1 MAMAGRIVSLADA
14 RVVRDQAASQGQ
26 RVVFTNGCFDLLHV
40 GHVRCLQ
47 EARRQGDLL
56 MVGLNDDESTRRV
69 KGPGR
74 PLMDQ
79 GDRAEILAALECVDY
94 VILFTEPTAERLVR
108 SLKPDVYVKGGDY
121 RVEGLP
127 EAKAVSEYGGLVHL
141 TPVTRGRSTSN
152 LIRAIGTQEEG
163 ESG

>member
-1 MAMAGRIVSLADA
+1 MAGKIVSVAEA
-14 RVVRDQAASQGQ
+14 RVVRDRAASQGQ
-26 RVVFTNGCFDLLHV
+26 TVVFTNGCFDLLHV

-47 EARRQGDLL
+47 DARRQGDLL
-56 MVGLNDDESTRRV
+56 VVGLNDDESTRRV

-74 PLMDQ
+74 PLMDH
-79 GDRAEILAALECVDY
+79 GDRAEVLAALECVDY
-94 VILFTEPTAERLVR
+94 VVLFTEPTAEGLVR

-127 EAKAVSEYGGLVHL
+127 EAKVVSEYGGLVYL

-152 LIRAIGTQEEG
+152 LIRAIGAQEEG
-163 ESG
+163 EGG

>member
-1 MAMAGRIVSLADA
+1 
-14 RVVRDQAASQGQ
+14 
-26 RVVFTNGCFDLLHV
+26 
-40 GHVRCLQ
+40 
-47 EARRQGDLL
+47 
-56 MVGLNDDESTRRV
+56 
-69 KGPGR
+69 
-74 PLMDQ
+74 MDQ
-79 GDRAEILAALECVDY
+79 RDRAEILAALECVDY

-127 EAKAVSEYGGLVHL
+127 EAKVVSGYGGLVHL